1 MLKSGAGVISTPISI
16 PTDAKKVWFVG
27 KIPNTGSICIDLPV
41 DIIKQLGNNTYM
53 GSGYYSTDISPHV
66 QFNVEIKDNIV
77 NITQWIA
84 CNKWIVI
91 TPKASYYIFYR

>member
-1 MLKSGAGVISTPISI
+1 MLKSGTGVISTPISI
-16 PTDAKKVWFVG
+16 PTEAKKIWFIG
-27 KIPNTGSICIDLPV
+27 KIPNTGSVSIDLPV

-53 GSGYYSTDISPHV
+53 GSGYYSNDITPHV
-66 QFNVEIKDNIV
+66 QFNVEVDGDNI

-84 CNKWIVI
+84 CNKGTVI